1 MSYFENN
8 IYIQTAYQGVRNKDI
23 LNINTSSDICTF
35 IAPDFTMSGASKLP
49 CNTSF
54 SAITTGTSY
63 VFTISDET
71 TKEITFD
78 FTGNTDS
85 FTATNATFKYEIYKF
100 DQNLGY
106 FHYPP
111 QYRSDEVS
119 WSTFSGTS
127 SLTQT
132 IPLSNL
138 SIDGDYLIKGF
149 FVHDVCTEFASRLGY
164 RNDTS
169 SFINGDMFGLYEPT
183 KDFYMAIFREADIP
197 IFTINS
203 GLGSTLLSL
212 KQRVL
217 IPNGNET
224 EFILPDDVSG
234 NFVVTL
240 NGLALSS
247 GYDYSI
253 TQYSAGTN
261 PYIITMSGTIKDT
274 DIVTFIYASSN
285 LGGLKSD
292 VIDITSITS
301 GPTNGQGSNNVYYN
315 TTTGKYEIYL
325 SVTPL
330 SSNNILIMING
341 VTLANGVDYYQS
353 ITNSKRIIFTGTLL
367 VGDIITAAYVPNVDY
382 IDSINTPTPII
393 TWNIENAPQ
402 LVNGE
407 FILEFASDA
416 LMTSQVSSAQTEYV
430 IGQTTYNVSALLSGT
445 VGTKLYYRVTNFK
458 NYETLCGDIIQ
469 STAYSETIPITIAT
483 NSINSY

>member
-1 MSYFENN
+1 MGYFENN

-23 LNINTSSDICTF
+23 LNVNTSSDFCTF
-35 IAPDFTMSGASKLP
+35 IAPQFTMSGASKLP
-49 CNTSF
+49 CDANF
-54 SAITTGTSY
+54 SAITSGTSY
-63 VFTISDET
+63 VFTISNET
-71 TKEITFD
+71 TKEIIFD

-85 FTATNATFKYEIYKF
+85 FIETNATFKYEVYKF

-106 FHYPP
+106 FSYPP
-111 QYRSDEVS
+111 QYRSNEQS
-119 WSTFSGTS
+119 WSRFSGTS
-127 SLTQT
+127 ALTQT

-138 SIDGDYLIKGF
+138 SIDGDYIIKGF

-169 SFINGDMFGLYEPT
+169 LHSNGEMFGLYEPT
-183 KDFYMAIFREADIP
+183 KDFYMVIFREAEVP
-197 IFTINS
+197 VFTTNS

-212 KQRVL
+212 KQRVI
-217 IPNGNET
+217 IPKENESQ
-224 EFILPDDVSG
+224 FILPDDVSG

-253 TQYSAGTN
+253 NQYSGGTN
-261 PYIITMSGTIKDT
+261 PYIITMSGTIKNT
-274 DIVTFIYASSN
+274 DIISFIYASTN
-285 LGGLKSD
+285 LGGLKT
-292 VIDITSITS
+292 DIFDIKSIPS
-301 GPTNGQGSNNVYYN
+301 GTTDSQGSNNVYYN
-315 TTTGKYEIYL
+315 TTTSKYEIYL
-325 SVTPL
+325 SITPL

-382 IDSINTPTPII
+382 VDSINTATPII
-393 TWNIENAPQ
+393 TWNITNAPE

-407 FILEFASDA
+407 FILEFASDDS
-416 LMTSQVSSAQTEYV
+416 MIHQVSSAQTEYV
-430 IGQTTYNVSALLSGT
+430 VGQTTYNASGLLSGP
-445 VGTKLYYRVTNFK
+445 VGTKLYYRVINNK
-458 NYETLCGDIIQ
+458 NYETLCGDIIT
-469 STAYSETIPITIAT
+469 STAYSEIIPITIAT